1 MILRTMHKFSSNLAI
16 PSRVQTI
23 LRKKT
28 SVVPSQT
35 TVNTA
40 KLVKINSNLPQTGE
54 EASAKVSLLG
64 AILAAIGLSGL
75 GITWKKSVL
84 RSNHS

>member
-1 MILRTMHKFSSNLAI
+1 MQS
-16 PSRVQTI
+16 QTSHPI
-23 LRKKT
+23 QSADDTKKKTT

-54 EASAKVSLLG
+54 EASTKVSLLG

-75 GITWKKSVL
+75 GITWRKKRVEE
-84 RSNHS
+84 

>member
-1 MILRTMHKFSSNLAI
+1 MS
-16 PSRVQTI
+16 
-23 LRKKT
+23 
-28 SVVPSQT
+28 SQT
-35 TVNTA
+35 TANAA

-75 GITWKKSVL
+75 GVTWRKK
-84 RSNHS
+84 RIED

>member
-1 MILRTMHKFSSNLAI
+1 M
-16 PSRVQTI
+16 
-23 LRKKT
+23 
-28 SVVPSQT
+28 
-35 TVNTA
+35 
-40 KLVKINSNLPQTGE
+40 NSNLPQTGE

>member
-1 MILRTMHKFSSNLAI
+1 M
-16 PSRVQTI
+16 QTI
-23 LRKKT
+23 LRKEKTT
-28 SVVPSQT
+28 SVVSSQT
-35 TVNTA
+35 TANAA

-75 GITWKKSVL
+75 GVTWRKK
-84 RSNHS
+84 RIED